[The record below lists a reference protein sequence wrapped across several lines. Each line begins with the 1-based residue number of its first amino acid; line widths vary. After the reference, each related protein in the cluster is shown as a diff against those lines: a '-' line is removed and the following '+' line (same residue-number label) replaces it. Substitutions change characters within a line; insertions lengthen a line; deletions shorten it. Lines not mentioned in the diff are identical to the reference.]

1 MAGAG
6 PRAKNEMEET
16 NLRKGKVVEALPNAL
31 FRVQLAN
38 QRRVLAH
45 VAARARQDFLRLL
58 PGDEIEVRLSASD
71 HTRGRIVK
79 RSKT

>member
-16 NLRKGKVVEALPNAL
+16 NRRKGKVVEARPNAL
-31 FRVQLAN
+31 FRVELDN
-38 QRRVLAH
+38 QRQVLAH